1 MADKDVKQWITV
13 NGKHIP
19 IMEGQSK
26 EDAIANATKYFHAH
40 PELAKDKDADYK
52 KPKESSKS
60 NSQTSTK
67 IPQVQLLK
75 ILKQHNVHV
84 KEGKDGRILAGGEW
98 DADDNEVFTDVTNYS
113 MKKLKEF
120 LGY

>member
-1 MADKDVKQWITV
+1 MASEGVKQWITV

-26 EDAIANATKYFHAH
+26 EDAVAKATKYFHDH
-40 PELAKDKDADYK
+40 PELTKEKDYK
-52 KPKESSKS
+52 KSKESSKPKS
-60 NSQTSTK
+60 SATPK
-67 IPQVQLLK
+67 ISQVQLLK

-84 KEGKDGRILAGGEW
+84 KEGKDGRILAGNSW
-98 DADDNEVFTDVTNYS
+98 DENDNEVWTDVTNYS
-113 MKKLKEF
+113 MKKLKDF